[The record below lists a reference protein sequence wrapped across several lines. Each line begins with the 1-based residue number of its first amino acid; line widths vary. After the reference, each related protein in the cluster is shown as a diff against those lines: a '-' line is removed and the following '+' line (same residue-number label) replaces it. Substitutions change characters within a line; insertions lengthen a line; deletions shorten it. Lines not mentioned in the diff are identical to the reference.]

1 MPDHAIV
8 ETPAALRRAIR
19 AGRMDGS
26 TAGLAPGHAQGN
38 VVILPA
44 QFADDFARFCMLN
57 QRAAHVIGRSEPGD
71 PAIPALGADLD
82 IRHDVPRYRLYEDG
96 VFVRELTDI
105 GALWR
110 EDLVTFVTGCSFSF
124 ERALLAAGIPVRHI
138 EQGRKVPMYRTN
150 IANAPAGRFG
160 GNLVVSMRPMPPET
174 AAHAA
179 AITAGFPD
187 MHGAPVHRGDP
198 AAIGIADIART
209 DFGDAV
215 DFAPGDIPVFWAC
228 GVTTQTALE
237 SARLPFAL
245 THAPG
250 CMLITDLPET
260 ESAS

>member
-1 MPDHAIV
+1 MLDQIARS
-8 ETPAALRRAIR
+8 PAALRREIR
-19 AGRMDGS
+19 AGRIDGS

-44 QFADDFARFCMLN
+44 EFADEFARFCAAN
-57 QRAAHVIGRSEPGD
+57 ARAAHVIGRSEPGD
-71 PAIPALGADLD
+71 PAIPALGDDLD
-82 IRHDVPRYRLYEDG
+82 IRRDLPRYRLYEDG
-96 VFVRELTDI
+96 VFARELTDI

-124 ERALLAAGIPVRHI
+124 ERALLAAGVPVRHI
-138 EQGRKVPMYRTN
+138 EQARKVPMYRTN
-150 IANAPAGRFG
+150 IPNVAAGRFG
-160 GNLVVSMRPMPPET
+160 GNLVVSMRPMPP
-174 AAHAA
+174 AHAA
-179 AITAGFPD
+179 RAAEITAGFPD

-198 AAIGIADIART
+198 TAIGITDIARP

-215 DFAPGDIPVFWAC
+215 ELASGDIPVFWAC
-228 GVTTQTALE
+228 GVTTQTALC

-260 ESAS
+260 KTAS